1 MPTPKISEYNREWGI
16 CGFTSA
22 LTHVYER
29 DERLQEKIGSKDK
42 DKENMIKV
50 GLLTEVV
57 IFLKLVTADHNDLIK
72 DLEALNRDLESKAFE
87 DGGVA
92 GFIKAAEAAIRR
104 QKEKYQEKDIKD
116 IAENLYQ
123 CALTPEALT
132 LYLQEMC
139 VYKNAKLT
147 MSDVPGKAGILGLY
161 KGGKLQHW
169 VYRAADGNV
178 YNWGSVISPE
188 DWETHEH
195 GLAATDEE
203 GRKIFDRVGCH
214 ISFK

>member
-1 MPTPKISEYNREWGI
+1 MPTPEISEYNKTWGI

-57 IFLKLVTADHNDLIK
+57 TFLKLVTADHKDLIK
-72 DLEALNRDLESKAFE
+72 DLEALNLALGSSAF
-87 DGGVA
+87 GAGVA
-92 GFIKAAEAAIRR
+92 GFIKAAEAAIRQ
-104 QKEKYQEKDIKD
+104 QKEEYQEKDIKD
-116 IAENLYQ
+116 ITVNLYQ

-147 MSDVPGKAGILGLY
+147 MGKDPGTCGILGLY
-161 KGGKLQHW
+161 KGKDLKHW

-178 YNWGSVISPE
+178 YNWGVVIAP
-188 DWETHEH
+188 DKWATHPK
-195 GLAATDEE
+195 GLGHSA
-203 GRKIFDRVGCH
+203 FDHVGCH
-214 ISFK
+214 ISFD

>member
-1 MPTPKISEYNREWGI
+1 MPTPKISEYNRDWGI

-29 DERLQEKIGSKDK
+29 DERLQKKIDSKDK

-57 IFLKLVTADHNDLIK
+57 VFLKLVTADHKDLIK
-72 DLEALNRDLESKAFE
+72 DLEALNLALGSRAF
-87 DGGVA
+87 GAGVA
-92 GFIKAAEAAIRR
+92 GFIKAAEVAIRKQEKQY
-104 QKEKYQEKDIKD
+104 QKEDIEAITD
-116 IAENLYQ
+116 NLYQ

-147 MSDVPGKAGILGLY
+147 MSDVPGKAGILGIY
-161 KGGKLQHW
+161 MGKDLKHW
-169 VYRAADGNV
+169 VYRAADGDI

-188 DWETHEH
+188 KWETHEH
-195 GLAATDEE
+195 GLAATDEK
-203 GRKIFDRVGCH
+203 GKKVFDRVGCH
-214 ISFK
+214 ISFG